1 MSVSQGFCLL
11 CVAVFALGL
20 AVRAV
25 RYSRAPMHL
34 RWELY
39 PVPHEAGKPYGGSYY
54 EEPDWWRRPRKTS
67 FLGDLKVMLSEIFLH
82 AGLWHHNRK
91 MWMVSY
97 PFHLGIYC
105 VAVFLLLLVAGGV
118 AGAAGPLPGGPA
130 AAASSG
136 LAPAILHYL
145 TLGFGLAGML
155 LVIVGGL
162 GVLARRLA
170 NRDLRSLTAPADYF
184 NLGFILALAV
194 TWFVTWLCVDPS
206 FALARGFVRGV
217 FDSAPATPV
226 PPAVAGEMVLLGLFL
241 VYLPFTHM
249 SHFMGKWFTY
259 HHVRWDDSPNLGAA
273 YERKVAAA
281 LNRPVGWSA
290 PHISNPGKKKTWAE
304 LAREVE

>member
-11 CVAVFALGL
+11 CVVVFALGL

-25 RYSRAPMHL
+25 RYARAPMHL

-54 EEPDWWRRPRKTS
+54 EEPDWWKRPRKRT

-82 AGLWHHNRK
+82 AGLWQHNRK
-91 MWMVSY
+91 MWVVSY
-97 PFHLGIYC
+97 PFHLGIYF
-105 VAVFLLLLVAGGV
+105 VAAFLVLLVVGGV
-118 AGAAGPLPGGPA
+118 AGDVALV
-130 AAASSG
+130 
-136 LAPAILHYL
+136 LHNL

-155 LVIVGGL
+155 LVIAGGV
-162 GVLARRLA
+162 GVLARRLTDP
-170 NRDLRSLTAPADYF
+170 DLRSLTAPADYF

-217 FDSAPATPV
+217 FDAAPATPV
-226 PPAVAGEMVLLGLFL
+226 PHPVAAEMVLLGLFL

-249 SHFMGKWFTY
+249 SHFIGKWFTY